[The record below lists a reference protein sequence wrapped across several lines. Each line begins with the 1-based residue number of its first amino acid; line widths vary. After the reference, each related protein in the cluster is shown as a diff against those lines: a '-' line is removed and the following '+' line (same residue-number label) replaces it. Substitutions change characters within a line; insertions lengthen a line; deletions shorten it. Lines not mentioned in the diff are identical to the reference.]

1 MAGHSD
7 ERFSRPGRGGQ
18 DDVIAGEEFEDG
30 LFLGRIQLEADFAR
44 IVEERV
50 DDRVWVRAV
59 ARKMVEKTQ
68 DLGALSL
75 DAEALEGGLRTVEEV
90 LGNAKRVLAATAG
103 SAAVVA

>member
-1 MAGHSD
+1 M
-7 ERFSRPGRGGQ
+7 
-18 DDVIAGEEFEDG
+18 IAGQQLEDG
-30 LFLGRIQLEADFAR
+30 LFLGRVQLEADFAR

-75 DAEALEGGLRTVEEV
+75 DAEALEGGLRAVEEV
-90 LGNAKRVLAATAG
+90 LRNAERILAATAG